1 MACACCVIVTSKKTE
16 YDDNIIEVQY
26 IRWFG
31 ICHREGD
38 IGKIQ
43 VLAGAVLSVGS
54 YS

>member
-1 MACACCVIVTSKKTE
+1 MCMLCYSYEQKETE